1 MNLDAARSWA
11 VKEIAGALPNAVEA
25 AIANE
30 GPPEDSTWWTLAF
43 TGLSSPAVWLG
54 AAPAAVNALGGQSGC
69 QDLLAHASSELAK
82 SLSALLL
89 QPVASGEVS
98 LGSAPQ
104 GTLDAALAV
113 KLPGV
118 SEAVTLQVRCAES
131 FLRRLAEALARRTA
145 PAGQPSGRIAGLE
158 LPVHA
163 TLGTASIPLR
173 DVFKLTVGSVIEI
186 GKRITDPVDLV
197 VNDRVIARGL
207 VVICK
212 GAYGLKLTE
221 QLTATG
227 DRS

>member
-1 MNLDAARSWA
+1 M
-11 VKEIAGALPNAVEA
+11 
-25 AIANE
+25 
-30 GPPEDSTWWTLAF
+30 
-43 TGLSSPAVWLG
+43 
-54 AAPAAVNALGGQSGC
+54 
-69 QDLLAHASSELAK
+69 
-82 SLSALLL
+82 
-89 QPVASGEVS
+89 
-98 LGSAPQ
+98 
-104 GTLDAALAV
+104 
-113 KLPGV
+113 
-118 SEAVTLQVRCAES
+118 
-131 FLRRLAEALARRTA
+131 
-145 PAGQPSGRIAGLE
+145 
-158 LPVHA
+158 PVHA